1 MKLTFFTLDDYEQK
15 VILDKA
21 KELNIDPDGLVELYQ
36 SVLES
41 NFEQDI
47 HDITLENEEYLIK
60 EYGLDKESQ

>member
-47 HDITLENEEYLIK
+47 HDITLENEDYLIK

>member
-1 MKLTFFTLDDYEQK
+1 MKLTFFALDDYEQK

-47 HDITLENEEYLIK
+47 HDIALENEDYLIK

>member
-1 MKLTFFTLDDYEQK
+1 MKITFFTLDDYEQK

-47 HDITLENEEYLIK
+47 HDIALENEEYLIK
-60 EYGLDKESQ
+60 DYGLDKDTK

>member
-1 MKLTFFTLDDYEQK
+1 MKITFFTLDDYEQK

-36 SVLES
+36 SVMES

-47 HDITLENEEYLIK
+47 HDIALENEEYLIK
-60 EYGLDKESQ
+60 DYGLDKDTK